1 MPVYSS
7 HLVGYTELRLGP
19 RIRSVR
25 QQRGLSLRDVA
36 GRVGCSAA
44 RLSEIENG
52 YHVLDL
58 RQAVEIAAV
67 LGVPLSDFVPAD
79 VRVPYQITRE
89 ADVRTRPARRV
100 PLRPGEG
107 PDTWHHN
114 EFWPYAEL
122 FIGRQ
127 LEPVFVRV
135 MPTEEDPPRFWHH
148 HEEEFLFVLDGAVEF
163 LLRTPE
169 GACREELRRGDCVAF
184 RSSLPHCLR
193 ALTPQ
198 AAHLLSIYAGAA
210 APLETGFEWLSH
222 RQSSFVED
230 TEDADLIRQVG
241 RRLRA
246 LRHMHGWTVEQVAD
260 VVGVG
265 ARRLQRIEEGDR
277 PLPLDVMLRLARAF
291 GRPLRELVGKM
302 PEPPYYALTRADEIA
317 TLPSRVRQT
326 PVERPSA
333 PQSKTCQPLAL
344 GFPLRQMFPYFI
356 RLRNAREETL
366 SLHEHHSH
374 EFIYVLDGELEMT
387 TFAGDREATEILRP
401 GDGCY
406 LDSTVPH
413 LVRGRSRNPFSD
425 TSAEVLDVFWA
436 PLGEGYLFRD

>member
-7 HLVGYTELRLGP
+7 HLVGYADLNLGA
-19 RIRSVR
+19 RIRSDR
-25 QQRGLSLRDVA
+25 QRSGLSLREVA
-36 GRVGCSAA
+36 VRVGCSAA

-52 YHVLDL
+52 HHVLDL
-58 RQAVEIAAV
+58 RQAVAISRV

-89 ADVRTRPARRV
+89 ADVGTRPGRRI
-100 PLRPGEG
+100 PLRSGDKPG
-107 PDTWHHN
+107 TWHHS

-127 LEPVFVRV
+127 LEPMFVRV
-135 MPTEEDPPRFWHH
+135 IPTDDDPPRFWYHH
-148 HEEEFLFVLDGAVEF
+148 DEEFLFVLRGTVEL
-163 LLRTPE
+163 LLRTPD
-169 GACREELRRGDCVAF
+169 GLRREELRRGDCVTF
-184 RSSLPHCLR
+184 RSSLPHCVR
-193 ALTPQ
+193 AVTSE
-198 AAHLLSIYAGAA
+198 AADVIAVHAGGT

-222 RQSSFVED
+222 RQSGFVED
-230 TEDADLIRQVG
+230 TEDSSLLRQVG
-241 RRLRA
+241 SRLRA
-246 LRHMHGWTVEQVAD
+246 LRDMHGWTVEQVAD

-265 ARRLQRIEEGDR
+265 TRRLQRIEEGER
-277 PLPLDVMLRLARAF
+277 PAPLDVMLRLARAF
-291 GRPLRELVGKM
+291 GRPMRELVGNV
-302 PEPPYYALTRADEIA
+302 PEPPYYALTRADGIA

-344 GFPLRQMFPYFI
+344 GFPVHQMFPYFI
-356 RLRNAREETL
+356 RLRNANEETL
-366 SLHEHHSH
+366 SLHEHHSQ
-374 EFIYVLDGELEMT
+374 EFIYVLDGELEMR
-387 TFAGDREATEILRP
+387 TFAGDREVTEILRP

-425 TSAEVLDVFWA
+425 TSAEVVDVFWS
-436 PLGEGYLFRD
+436 PLGERYLFSD

>member
-7 HLVGYTELRLGP
+7 HLVGYAALNLGQ
-19 RIRSVR
+19 RIRSIR
-25 QQRGLSLRDVA
+25 QRHGLSLREVA
-36 GRVGCSAA
+36 TRAGCSAA

-58 RQAVEIAAV
+58 RQAVEIARV

-79 VRVPYQITRE
+79 LRVPYQITRE
-89 ADVRTRPARRV
+89 ADVRTRPARRI
-100 PLRPGEG
+100 PLRPGG
-107 PDTWHHN
+107 VYHHS

-135 MPTEEDPPRFWHH
+135 MPTEEDAPPRFWHH
-148 HEEEFLFVLDGAVEF
+148 HEEEFLFVLDGSVEF
-163 LLRTPE
+163 LLRAPD
-169 GACREELRRGDCVAF
+169 GLCRQELRRGDCVAF
-184 RSSLPHCLR
+184 RSSLPHCVR
-193 ALTPQ
+193 ALGSD
-198 AAHLLSIYAGAA
+198 AAHVLSIYAAAA
-210 APLETGFEWLSH
+210 APLDTGFEWLSH
-222 RQSSFVED
+222 RQSSFIED
-230 TEDADLIRQVG
+230 TEDTDLVRQVG
-241 RRLRA
+241 HRLRA
-246 LRHMHGWTVEQVAD
+246 LRNMHGWTLEQVAD

-265 ARRLQRIEEGDR
+265 ARRLQRIEEGHR
-277 PLPLDVMLRLARAF
+277 PLPLDVLLRLARAF
-291 GRPLRELVGKM
+291 GLPLPELVGKV
-302 PEPPYYALTRADEIA
+302 PEPPYYGLTRAEDIA

-326 PVERPSA
+326 PVERPAA
-333 PQSKTCQPLAL
+333 PQSKTCQPLAH
-344 GFPLRQMFPYFI
+344 GFPFRQMFPYFI
-356 RLRNAREETL
+356 RLRNASEETL

-374 EFIYVLDGELEMT
+374 EFIYVLAGELEMT
-387 TFAGDREATEILRP
+387 TFAGDREVTEILRP

-425 TSAEVLDVFWA
+425 TSAEVVDVFWA